1 MIIFY
6 EWNKIWRV
14 RKLFQPP
21 LSFFFFQPFLLSFS
35 CFFFLNTFFP
45 ALVLILETKFL
56 IVFTIKPSMSLF
68 KSLKFKTNRKSWICD
83 SFNQQWYTKKNKK
96 KKKGRKQRTSG
107 LKRGAIDIQR
117 PFYFHGSLGN
127 TWRRGKPA
135 QESCSKLVSF
145 IFSD

>member
-21 LSFFFFQPFLLSFS
+21 LSFFFFQLFLLSFS

-96 KKKGRKQRTSG
+96 KRKKATHQWPKTRSNWYSETFLFSWQPWKHVTPGQTSTG
-107 LKRGAIDIQR
+107 ELQQTCI
-117 PFYFHGSLGN
+117 FYF
-127 TWRRGKPA
+127 
-135 QESCSKLVSF
+135 
-145 IFSD
+145 